1 MNYATTA
8 ETLTSL
14 FSQYGEVVSATV
26 IKDRFTEQSKGFGFV
41 EMSDEAAAGTAI
53 ATLNGKELEG
63 RRLRVN
69 VAEERAPRTDRPRR
83 DFNRDGGYNRGGN
96 RDGGYNRGYN
106 RDGGRGYGRPRGD
119 YDAPKDDDRY

>member
-41 EMSDEAAAGTAI
+41 EMSDDAATETAI
-53 ATLNGKELEG
+53 AALNGKELEG

-69 VAEERAPRTDRPRR
+69 VAEERPRGDRPRR
-83 DFNRDGGYNRGGN
+83 DFNRGGNREGGFNRGNREGGYNRGG
-96 RDGGYNRGYN
+96 D
-106 RDGGRGYGRPRGD
+106 RGYGRQRRD
-119 YDAPKDDDRY
+119 YDAPKEDDRY

>member
-41 EMSDEAAAGTAI
+41 EMSDDAAAETAI
-53 ATLNGKELEG
+53 AALNGKELEG

-69 VAEERAPRTDRPRR
+69 VAEERPRVDRPRR
-83 DFNRDGGYNRGGN
+83 DFNRGGNREGGFNRGNREGGYNRGG
-96 RDGGYNRGYN
+96 D
-106 RDGGRGYGRPRGD
+106 RGYGRQRRD
-119 YDAPKDDDRY
+119 YDAPKEDDRY